1 MPRAIA
7 RRTLIAGLTGA
18 IAAPALLHT
27 ARGATAEIKI
37 ARQIGLSYLPLDV
50 MEVRKLVEAEA
61 NKRNASI
68 TAKYL
73 AFANGSSVNDAMISN
88 NADFGAVSL
97 GPLLALWER
106 TRTTSRFAGVAAVDA
121 SAAVLNVN
129 QPRLKTLRD
138 FTEADR
144 IGMPDVGVSYQA
156 LLLQMACEKTFGE
169 GHSKQL
175 DHLTVSLPH
184 PEAMT
189 ALLDGHSEIV
199 AHFGTAPFFFQEW
212 DSGKAT
218 RLITSPEILGG
229 PGTFIILASSE
240 PFRDENRAAFE
251 IVVAALAS
259 AQAWIAAN
267 PEEAAALYVAKQH
280 SKLSPEFVTR
290 MLRDPLIRY
299 GSVPENTM
307 RIADFS
313 YRTGRIKTKVSGWQE
328 LFFEDIHNLPGS

>member
-1 MPRAIA
+1 MRQAIT
-7 RRTLIAGLTGA
+7 RRSLVTGLTAA
-18 IAAPALLHT
+18 IAAPGLLRT
-27 ARGATAEIKI
+27 ARGATAEVRI

-50 MEVRKLVEAEA
+50 MEARKLVEAEA
-61 NKRNASI
+61 DKRNANV

-106 TRTTSRFAGVAAVDA
+106 TRTTSQFAGVAAVDA

-138 FTEADR
+138 FTDADR
-144 IGMPDVGVSYQA
+144 IAMPDVGVSYQA

-169 GHSKQL
+169 GHSRQL

-184 PEAMT
+184 PDAMA
-189 ALLDGHSEIV
+189 ALLEGQSEIV
-199 AHFGTAPFFFQEW
+199 AHFATAPFFFQEW

-229 PGTFIILASSE
+229 PGTFIILASSQR
-240 PFRDENRAAFE
+240 FRAANRAAFE
-251 IVVAALAS
+251 IVVAALAA

-267 PEEAAALYVAKQH
+267 PEEAAALYVAAHH
-280 SKLSPEFVTR
+280 SKLSPAFVTR
-290 MLRDPLIRY
+290 MLRDPLIRF

-313 YRTGRIKTKVSGWQE
+313 YRTGRIKTKVSAWQD
-328 LFFEDIHNLPGS
+328 LFFEDIHSLPGS

>member
-1 MPRAIA
+1 MTHAIA
-7 RRTLIAGLTGA
+7 RRSLVAALSA
-18 IAAPALLHT
+18 AVAAPSLLNS
-27 ARGATAEIKI
+27 ARGATTEVRL

-61 NKRNASI
+61 GKRHASV
-68 TAKYL
+68 TAQYL

-106 TRTTSRFAGVAAVDA
+106 TRTTARFAGVAAVDA

-138 FTEADR
+138 FTETDR
-144 IGMPDVGVSYQA
+144 IGIPDVGVSYQA
-156 LLLQMACEKTFGE
+156 MLLQMACEKTFGE
-169 GHSKQL
+169 GHSRQL

-199 AHFGTAPFFFQEW
+199 AHFATAPFFFQEW

-240 PFRDENRAAFE
+240 RFRDQNRAAVE
-251 IVVAALAS
+251 IVMAALAE
-259 AQAWIAAN
+259 AQAWIIAN
-267 PEEAAALYVAKQH
+267 PEEAAALYVEKQH
-280 SKLSPEFVTR
+280 SKLSPAFVTR
-290 MLRDPLIRY
+290 MLKDPLIRY
-299 GSVPENTM
+299 GSMPQNTM

-313 YRTGRIKTKVSGWQE
+313 YRTGRIKTKVSAWQE
-328 LFFEDIHNLPGS
+328 LFFDDIHNLPGS